1 MIGKESNESGWI
13 EELKL
18 LYDLDVKER
27 KEYAN
32 FLMSKGYIPGTY
44 IQNWQELVE
53 QYQIKN
59 NKSYQPGDRIFGD
72 SFRDFR
78 IRKLVKDH
86 VIEAIRDDELRFQM
100 FCLVKHLDQDKETQ
114 TYFLKKLKKINNCE
128 EIIKNLEERI
138 NINDYKSLKTKVLV

>member
-1 MIGKESNESGWI
+1 MIGRETNESGWI

-32 FLMSKGYIPGTY
+32 FLMTKGYIPGTY

-53 QYQIKN
+53 EYQIKN

-86 VIEAIRDDELRFQM
+86 VTEAIRDDELRFQM

-114 TYFLKKLKKINNCE
+114 TYFLKKLKRINNCE

>member
-1 MIGKESNESGWI
+1 MIGRETNESGWI

-32 FLMSKGYIPGTY
+32 FLMTKGYIPGTY

-53 QYQIKN
+53 EYQIKN

-86 VIEAIRDDELRFQM
+86 VTEAIRDDELRFQM

-114 TYFLKKLKKINNCE
+114 TYFLKKLKRINNCE

-138 NINDYKSLKTKVLV
+138 NINDYKSLKTKILV

>member
-1 MIGKESNESGWI
+1 MIGREANESGWI
-13 EELKL
+13 QELKL

-53 QYQIKN
+53 EYQIKN
-59 NKSYQPGDRIFGD
+59 NRSYQPGDRIFGD

-78 IRKLVKDH
+78 IRKLVKEHAAD
-86 VIEAIRDDELRFQM
+86 AIHESELRFKM
-100 FCLVKHLDQDKETQ
+100 FCLVKQLDQDKDTQ

-138 NINDYKSLKTKVLV
+138 NINDHKPLKTKVLV